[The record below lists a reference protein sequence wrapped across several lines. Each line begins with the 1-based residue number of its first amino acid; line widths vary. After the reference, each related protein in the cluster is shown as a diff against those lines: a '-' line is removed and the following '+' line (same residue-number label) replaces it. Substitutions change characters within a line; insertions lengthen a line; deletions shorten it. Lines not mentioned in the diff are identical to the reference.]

1 MGEVRLGKLRDA
13 ELANLAARLAPD
25 SPRDTRAEQL
35 RAVLNAKRRHA
46 RAARSPKSVLRPVSE
61 AASPSSESGES
72 ESDWDD
78 LDLAE
83 PTTPPPR
90 LTLPMALSA
99 KARGKQPQR
108 IVFAPAPEALVV
120 IAFNTLGLRDHDD
133 ATRDE
138 WAVAAEVLAS
148 ADVLLLSE
156 VPPAALR
163 TRVPTLKAQLEAASG
178 VTWSWLHSLPCTGG
192 AVGGKVEHHVA
203 LAKAPLKLASSQ
215 TLSSIGGCKLD
226 YGLFT
231 VRVEGHALACNGEVM
246 DVVLSS
252 LHMPPAKRANMRD
265 RQLERLLTQY
275 PLQADARLAT
285 PFGAHAAHEARR
297 PFCAHALLGDFNRHP
312 GELLTPDWRA
322 LIPRAAAT
330 SGGGG
335 AYDNIVVSAD
345 TAERANCSWEVL
357 RLDHYANA
365 RTGQKGISDHAPVQ
379 LTLKSIGS
387 GGNNYHNH
395 SHYTRSTTSAL
406 GGSGTGTSSASAGSG
421 AGSGASDS

>member
-1 MGEVRLGKLRDA
+1 MTSLENNRGSDTNDSPVNIEKLVATCASGMGEVRLGKLQDA

-25 SPRDTRAEQL
+25 SPRATRAEQL

-46 RAARSPKSVLRPVSE
+46 RAARSPKSVLRPVFE

-90 LTLPMALSA
+90 LTLPPTVALSA

-192 AVGGKVEHHVA
+192 AAGGKVEHHVA
-203 LAKAPLKLASSQ
+203 LAKAPLKLAASQ

-231 VRVEGHALACNGEVM
+231 VRVEGHALACNGDVM

-252 LHMPPAKRANMRD
+252 LHMPPAKRASTRD

-275 PLQADARLAT
+275 PQQADARLAT

-312 GELLTPDWRA
+312 GELLTPEWRA

-387 GGNNYHNH
+387 GGYAH
-395 SHYTRSTTSAL
+395 R
-406 GGSGTGTSSASAGSG
+406 GR
-421 AGSGASDS
+421 